1 MYTVIEL
8 QTNGGTTALLTYQFA
23 DRDEAESK
31 FHNILSYAAIS
42 TVEIHAVSILD
53 PLGDVVKNDRYYH
66 NNVVEMTPVV
76 SEETTEE

>member
-8 QTNGGTTALLTYQFA
+8 QTNGGTTALLTYQFS

-66 NNVVEMTPVV
+66 NNAPEMIPVV